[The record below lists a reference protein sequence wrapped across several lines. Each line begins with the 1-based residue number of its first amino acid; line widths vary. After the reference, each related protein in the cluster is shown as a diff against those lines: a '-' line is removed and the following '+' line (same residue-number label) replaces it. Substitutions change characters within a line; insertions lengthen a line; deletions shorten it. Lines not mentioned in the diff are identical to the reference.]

1 MSRKILC
8 SRCGKIVDVDHDCPN
23 KLKDTRKKEQLSTTR
38 WVHIRN
44 NVRRRD
50 GCCVLCWIE
59 GRFNNG
65 YCVHHVIPR
74 EINDSDNSI
83 YNEDNCVFLC
93 EDCHHR
99 VHETKTSWKYYVK
112 LFKEYI
118 DDNTMA

>member
-8 SRCGKIVDVDHDCPN
+8 SRCGKIVDVNHDCPN

-38 WVHIRN
+38 WIHIRN

-50 GCCVLCWIE
+50 GACVLCWLE

-93 EDCHHR
+93 ESCHHR
-99 VHETKTSWKYYVK
+99 VHETKTSWKDYVK

-118 DDNTMA
+118 NDNTMA

>member
-8 SRCGKIVDVDHDCPN
+8 SRCGKIVDVNHDCPN

-38 WVHIRN
+38 WIHIRN

-50 GCCVLCWIE
+50 GVCILCWLE
-59 GRFNNG
+59 GRFTNG

-74 EINDSDNSI
+74 DINDSDNSI
-83 YNEDNCVFLC
+83 YNEDNCVYLC

-99 VHETKTSWKYYVK
+99 VHETKTSWEDYVK

-118 DDNTMA
+118 NDNTMA